1 MGYIFYAI
9 LIYLLYRFVA
19 GFVIPV
25 ARTTSHVKKQFN
37 SMKEQMETQQAG
49 QQNGRSSVNGVD
61 QKPKY
66 DVEGEYIKFEE
77 IKD

>member
-1 MGYIFYAI
+1 MGYIFDII
-9 LIYLLYRFVA
+9 LVYLLYRFIV
-19 GFVIPV
+19 GFIIPV
-25 ARTTSHVKKQFN
+25 VRTTSHVKKQFN